1 MSLVSDIAAIAGG
14 ILLGIETLDKWDGG
28 KDFFKKAENFLLPYN
43 TIIGGVLLVV
53 SILNILKPG
62 CMLYDAVGIVAG
74 LLLLTEVLSKVPAL
88 GELLVKASKA
98 LLPFKAIIGIAI
110 LIIGIT
116 SLIGL
121 RILC

>member
-1 MSLVSDIAAIAGG
+1 MSLISDIACIAGG

-62 CMLYDAVGIVAG
+62 CMLYDAVGIAGG
-74 LLLLTEVLSKVPAL
+74 LLLFTEALSKIPAL
-88 GELLVKASKA
+88 GDILTSASKA
-98 LLPFKAIIGIAI
+98 LIPFKAIIGIAI
-110 LIIGIT
+110 LVIGVT
-116 SLIGL
+116 GLIGL
-121 RILC
+121 RMFC